1 MSSDL
6 LNDPLKPSNGHTLT
20 LFHIL
25 TLALCAVSLI
35 LTNILGPNTVAGPLT
50 RLSILLILL
59 LLSHHFILYLLSYH
73 SASLANAHKEEK
85 AKIDSLVKKSKME
98 HKKSDRDWDWEYAD
112 ARHPSHFLTTKEGK
126 PRLFPFPIGLAG
138 GSGSKELWWEAGNSS
153 HIGHY
158 NHQRETPAAR
168 DQLKAEME
176 AKESARQKKAK
187 KTIKGFEAARQ
198 KWTTRLT
205 HLKVLMSIISIGLGI
220 SKKIAVGCLMAWIYY
235 IVVGYL
241 TGLLAVPKEDEDRP
255 ANERKNIPTTPG
267 MAITYLYEPD
277 GKDSVKPAGH
287 IPTRAPSHRL
297 TTTYDS
303 RYAS

>member
-6 LNDPLKPSNGHTLT
+6 LRDPLKPSNGLTLT
-20 LFHIL
+20 PVHIL
-25 TLALCAVSLI
+25 ALALCSVSLI
-35 LTNILGPNTVAGPLT
+35 FTNLLSPNPLSGPLT

-59 LLSHHFILYLLSYH
+59 LLSHHFILYLLSHH
-73 SASLANAHKEEK
+73 SASLANAHEEEK
-85 AKIDSLVKKSKME
+85 ARIDPLVKSKLE
-98 HKKSDRDWDWEYAD
+98 QKKSDWEYPD
-112 ARHPSHFLTTKEGK
+112 AHPSHFLTTKEGK
-126 PRLFPFPIGLAG
+126 PRLFPFPLGLAG
-138 GSGSKELWWEAGNSS
+138 GGESKELWWEAGNSS

-158 NHQRETPAAR
+158 NQRETPAAR
-168 DQLKAEME
+168 EQLKAEME
-176 AKESARQKKAK
+176 AKESARQKRAK
-187 KTIKGFEAARQ
+187 KAIKEFETARK

-205 HLKVLMSIISIGLGI
+205 NLKVLMSIISVGLV
-220 SKKIAVGCLMAWIYY
+220 SKKVAVGCLMAWIYY

-241 TGLLAVPKEDEDRP
+241 TGLLAVPKDDEEKP
-255 ANERKNIPTTPG
+255 AKERKKIPTTPG

-277 GKDSVKPAGH
+277 GNSVKPTGN